1 MSGIATAIVGGSI
14 ITGMM
19 ASDAQSSAAET
30 AAGAQTQASQSSIEE
45 VRLQLAESKRQFDV
59 VQKLLEPYVGAGTSA
74 LGAQQALL
82 GLSGTEAQRQAIS
95 ALETSPQFEAL
106 ARQGETAML
115 QQASAT
121 GGLRGGNIQSAL
133 AQYRPQL
140 LSQMIENQFS
150 KLGTISGLGQASAA
164 GTGAA
169 AQNYAASAQAAGGT
183 IANLLQQQGQAA
195 AGAALA
201 SGQAQAQ
208 MWGNIGSSIGQVA
221 TLKALKVF

>member
-30 AAGAQTQASQSSIEE
+30 AAGAQTQSSAASI
-45 VRLQLAESKRQFDV
+45 AETRRQFDL
-59 VQKLLEPYVGAGTSA
+59 VQKLLQPYVGAGESA

-82 GLSGTEAQRQAIS
+82 GLAGTKAQRQAVS
-95 ALETSPQFEAL
+95 ALETSPQFKAL

-121 GGLRGGNIQSAL
+121 GGLRGGNIQAAL

-140 LSQMIENQFS
+140 LSQMIENQFA
-150 KLGTISGLGQASAA
+150 KLGTVTGLGQASAA

-169 AQNYAASAQAAGGT
+169 AQTAGGT
-183 IANLLQQQGQAA
+183 IAALMQQQGQAA

-208 MWGNIGSSIGQVA
+208 MWGNVGSSIGQVA

>member
-1 MSGIATAIVGGSI
+1 MSGIATAIVGGAVIS
-14 ITGMM
+14 GVM
-19 ASDAQSSAAET
+19 SSKAQTSAAET
-30 AAGAQTQASQSSIEE
+30 AAGAQTQASEASI
-45 VRLQLAESKRQFDV
+45 AETRRQFDV

-74 LGAQQALL
+74 LGAQKALL
-82 GLSGTEAQRQAIS
+82 GLAGTEEQRKAIEG
-95 ALETSPQFEAL
+95 LETSPQFEAL
-106 ARQGETAML
+106 ARQGETALL

-121 GGLRGGNIQSAL
+121 GGLRGGNIQAAL

-140 LSQMIENQFS
+140 LSQMIENQFA
-150 KLGTISGLGQASAA
+150 KLGTVTGLGQASAA

-169 AQNYAASAQAAGGT
+169 AQTAGGT
-183 IANLLQQQGQAA
+183 IAALMQQQGQAA

-208 MWGNIGSSIGQVA
+208 MWGNVGSSIGQVA

>member
-1 MSGIATAIVGGSI
+1 MAWVATAIVGGSV

-19 ASDAQSSAAET
+19 ASDAQSSASQT
-30 AAGAQTQASQSSIEE
+30 AAGAQTKASEASI
-45 VRLQLAESKRQFDV
+45 AETRRQFDI
-59 VQKLLEPYVGAGTSA
+59 VQNLLKPYVSAGTESIA
-74 LGAQQALL
+74 AQRALL
-82 GLSGTEAQRQAIS
+82 GLAGTEEQQKAIS
-95 ALETSPQFEAL
+95 ALETSPTFEAL

-121 GGLRGGNIQSAL
+121 GGLRGGNIQAAL

-169 AQNYAASAQAAGGT
+169 AQTAGGT

-201 SGQAQAQ
+201 SGQAYAQ

>member
-30 AAGAQTQASQSSIEE
+30 AAGAQTQSSAASI
-45 VRLQLAESKRQFDV
+45 AETRRQFDL
-59 VQKLLEPYVGAGTSA
+59 VQKLLEPYVGAGASA

-121 GGLRGGNIQSAL
+121 GGLRGGNIQAAL

-169 AQNYAASAQAAGGT
+169 AQTAGGT

-208 MWGNIGSSIGQVA
+208 MWGNVGSSIGQVA

>member
-19 ASDAQSSAAET
+19 ASDAQESAAQA
-30 AAGAQTQASQSSIEE
+30 AAGAQTRASEASI
-45 VRLQLAESKRQFDV
+45 AETRRQFDI
-59 VQKLLEPYVGAGTSA
+59 VQNLLKPYVSAGTESIA
-74 LGAQQALL
+74 AQRALL
-82 GLSGTEAQRQAIS
+82 GLAGTEEQQKAIS
-95 ALETSPQFEAL
+95 ALETSPTFEAL

-121 GGLRGGNIQSAL
+121 GGLRGGNIQAAL

-169 AQNYAASAQAAGGT
+169 AQTAGGT
-183 IANLLQQQGQAA
+183 IANLLTQQGQAA

-201 SGQAQAQ
+201 SGQANAQ

>member
-19 ASDAQSSAAET
+19 ASDAQQSAAST
-30 AAGAQTQASQSSIEE
+30 AAGAQTAASEASI
-45 VRLQLAESKRQFDV
+45 AETRRQFDI
-59 VQKLLEPYVGAGTSA
+59 VQKLLQPYVGAGASA

-82 GLSGTEAQRQAIS
+82 GLAGTEEQQKAIS
-95 ALETSPQFEAL
+95 ALENSPQFEAL
-106 ARQGETAML
+106 ARQGETALL

-121 GGLRGGNIQSAL
+121 GGLRGGNIQAAL

-169 AQNYAASAQAAGGT
+169 AQTAGGT

-208 MWGNIGSSIGQVA
+208 MWGNVGSSIGQVA

>member
-1 MSGIATAIVGGSI
+1 MAWVATAIVGGSV

-19 ASDAQSSAAET
+19 ASDAQESAAQT
-30 AAGAQTQASQSSIEE
+30 AAGAQTQASEASI
-45 VRLQLAESKRQFDV
+45 AETRRQFDI
-59 VQKLLEPYVGAGTSA
+59 VQNLLKPYVSAGTESIA
-74 LGAQQALL
+74 AQRALL
-82 GLSGTEAQRQAIS
+82 GLAGTEEQQKAIS
-95 ALETSPQFEAL
+95 ALETSPTFEAL

-121 GGLRGGNIQSAL
+121 GGLRGGNIQAAL

-169 AQNYAASAQAAGGT
+169 AQTAGGT

-201 SGQAQAQ
+201 SGQANAQ

>member
-19 ASDAQSSAAET
+19 ASDAQTSAAET
-30 AAGAQTQASQSSIEE
+30 AAGAQTASSAASI
-45 VRLQLAESKRQFDV
+45 AETRRQFDI
-59 VQKLLEPYVGAGTSA
+59 VQKLLEPYVGAGASA

-82 GLSGTEAQRQAIS
+82 GLAGTEEQQKAIS

-121 GGLRGGNIQSAL
+121 GGLRGGNIQAAL

-169 AQNYAASAQAAGGT
+169 AQAAGGT

-208 MWGNIGSSIGQVA
+208 MWGNVGSSIGQVA

>member
-30 AAGAQTQASQSSIEE
+30 AAGAQTQSSAASI
-45 VRLQLAESKRQFDV
+45 AETRRQFDL
-59 VQKLLEPYVGAGTSA
+59 VQKLLEPYVGAGASA

-169 AQNYAASAQAAGGT
+169 AQTAGGT

-208 MWGNIGSSIGQVA
+208 MWGNVGSSIGQVA

>member
-1 MSGIATAIVGGSI
+1 MAWVKTAIVGGSV

-19 ASDAQSSAAET
+19 ASDAQSSAAQT
-30 AAGAQTQASQSSIEE
+30 AAGAQTQASEASI
-45 VRLQLAESKRQFDV
+45 AETRRQFDI
-59 VQKLLEPYVGAGTSA
+59 VQNLLKPYVSAGTESIA
-74 LGAQQALL
+74 AQRALL
-82 GLSGTEAQRQAIS
+82 GLAGTEEQQKAIS
-95 ALETSPQFEAL
+95 ALETSPTFEAL

-121 GGLRGGNIQSAL
+121 GGLRGGNIQAAL

-150 KLGTISGLGQASAA
+150 KLGTITGIGQASAA

-169 AQNYAASAQAAGGT
+169 AQTAGGT

-201 SGQAQAQ
+201 SGQANAQ

>member
-1 MSGIATAIVGGSI
+1 MRGIATAVVGGSI

-19 ASDAQSSAAET
+19 ASDAQESAAQT
-30 AAGAQTQASQSSIEE
+30 AAGAQTQSSAASI
-45 VRLQLAESKRQFDV
+45 AETRRQFDL
-59 VQKLLEPYVGAGTSA
+59 VQKLLEPYVGAGASA

-121 GGLRGGNIQSAL
+121 GGLRGGNIQAAL

-169 AQNYAASAQAAGGT
+169 AQTAGGT

-208 MWGNIGSSIGQVA
+208 MWGNVGSSIGQVA

>member
-30 AAGAQTQASQSSIEE
+30 AAGAQTQSSAASI
-45 VRLQLAESKRQFDV
+45 AETRRQFDL
-59 VQKLLEPYVGAGTSA
+59 VQKLLEPYVGAGASA

-82 GLSGTEAQRQAIS
+82 GLAGTEEQKKAIS

-121 GGLRGGNIQSAL
+121 GGLRGGNIQAAL

-169 AQNYAASAQAAGGT
+169 AQTAGGT

-208 MWGNIGSSIGQVA
+208 MWGNVGSSIGQVA

>member
-1 MSGIATAIVGGSI
+1 MAWVATAIVGGSV

-19 ASDAQSSAAET
+19 ASDAQSSAAQT
-30 AAGAQTQASQSSIEE
+30 AAGAQTQASEASI
-45 VRLQLAESKRQFDV
+45 AETRRQFDV
-59 VQKLLEPYVGAGTSA
+59 VQNLLKPYVSAGTGSVA
-74 LGAQQALL
+74 AQRALL
-82 GLSGTEAQRQAIS
+82 GLAGTDEQRKAVS
-95 ALETSPQFEAL
+95 ALETSPTFEAL
-106 ARQGETAML
+106 SRQGETAML

-121 GGLRGGNIQSAL
+121 GGLRGGNIQAAL

-150 KLGTISGLGQASAA
+150 KLGTITGIGQASAA

-169 AQNYAASAQAAGGT
+169 AQTAGGT
-183 IANLLQQQGQAA
+183 IAALMQQQGQAA
-195 AGAALA
+195 SGAALA
-201 SGQAQAQ
+201 SGQANAQ

>member
-1 MSGIATAIVGGSI
+1 MAWVATAIVGGSVI
-14 ITGMM
+14 SGMM
-19 ASDAQSSAAET
+19 ASDAQTSAAET
-30 AAGAQTQASQSSIEE
+30 AAGAQTQASAASI
-45 VRLQLAESKRQFDV
+45 AETRRQFDV
-59 VQKLLEPYVGAGTSA
+59 VQKLLEPYVGAGASA

-169 AQNYAASAQAAGGT
+169 AQTAGGT

-208 MWGNIGSSIGQVA
+208 MWGNVGSSIGQVA

>member
-19 ASDAQSSAAET
+19 ASDAQESAAQT
-30 AAGAQTQASQSSIEE
+30 AAGAQTQSSAASIDET
-45 VRLQLAESKRQFDV
+45 RRQFDL
-59 VQKLLEPYVGAGTSA
+59 VQKLLEPYVGAGASA

-82 GLSGTEAQRQAIS
+82 GLAGTEEQKKAIS

-121 GGLRGGNIQSAL
+121 GGLRGGNIQAAL

-169 AQNYAASAQAAGGT
+169 AQTAGGT

-208 MWGNIGSSIGQVA
+208 MWGNVGSSIGQVA

>member
-19 ASDAQSSAAET
+19 ASDAQESAAQT
-30 AAGAQTQASQSSIEE
+30 AAGAQTQSSAASI
-45 VRLQLAESKRQFDV
+45 AETRRQFDL
-59 VQKLLEPYVGAGTSA
+59 VQKLLEPYVGAGASA

-106 ARQGETAML
+106 ARQGETALL

-121 GGLRGGNIQSAL
+121 GGLRGGNIQAAL

-169 AQNYAASAQAAGGT
+169 AQTAGGT

-208 MWGNIGSSIGQVA
+208 MWGNVGSSIGQVA